1 MHSKISEVIHGS
13 VLCLTLI
20 SLSGATV
27 SKIIRYKVCAN
38 LQNQIFSKIKLKK
51 IKIYQDNPNTVLNID
66 GENCHDGKKN
76 QITLIICLLLL
87 PQN

>member
-27 SKIIRYKVCAN
+27 SKIFVNISLKLDQAS
-38 LQNQIFSKIKLKK
+38 LIFEAKK
-51 IKIYQDNPNTVLNID
+51 QLSHYYRGCEILVFLNE
-66 GENCHDGKKN
+66 GEASH
-76 QITLIICLLLL
+76 LLTCRS
-87 PQN
+87 

>member
-27 SKIIRYKVCAN
+27 SKIFVNIS
-38 LQNQIFSKIKLKK
+38 LKLDQA
-51 IKIYQDNPNTVLNID
+51 QDNPNTVLNID

-76 QITLIICLLLL
+76 QIILIICLLLL